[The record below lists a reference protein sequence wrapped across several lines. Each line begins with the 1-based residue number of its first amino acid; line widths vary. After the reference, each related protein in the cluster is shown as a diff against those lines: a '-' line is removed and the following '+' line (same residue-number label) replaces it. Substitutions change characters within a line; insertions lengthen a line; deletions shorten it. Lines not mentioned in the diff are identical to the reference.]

1 MNIERIIV
9 GDLQT
14 NCYIIEKDNKVLVI
28 DPGDEFLK
36 IKKQINN
43 REVLGVIITHYHY
56 DHIGALD
63 LIVSEYKVKV
73 YDNNTLNEGIN
84 KIGPFTFE
92 MLKTPGH
99 KEDLISIYFKEEKVM
114 FVGDFIFKGTI
125 GRTDLEGSNPSDM
138 QKSIMKIKKYPLDTI
153 IYPGHGVKTTLEY
166 EVLNNPF
173 FN

>member
-63 LIVSEYKVKV
+63 LIINEYKVKV
-73 YDNNTLNEGIN
+73 YDNNNLDEGIN

-125 GRTDLEGSNPSDM
+125 GRTDLEGSNPDDM

>member
-63 LIVSEYKVKV
+63 LIINEYKVKV

>member
-63 LIVSEYKVKV
+63 LIINEYKVKV

-173 FN
+173 FR